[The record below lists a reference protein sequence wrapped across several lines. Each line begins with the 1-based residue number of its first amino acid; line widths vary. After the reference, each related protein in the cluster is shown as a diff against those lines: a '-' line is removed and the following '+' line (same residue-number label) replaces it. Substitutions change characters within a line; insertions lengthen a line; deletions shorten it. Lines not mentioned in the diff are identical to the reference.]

1 MLAFFGILWY
11 NKNVVSINILRLSN
25 LNIKRRNQMF
35 NMSKEEKLN
44 FDIANLKQD
53 FAIENMYITDE
64 DFEIIKKYSNDEI
77 SESEMINIITDN
89 TLKGV

>member
-1 MLAFFGILWY
+1 
-11 NKNVVSINILRLSN
+11 
-25 LNIKRRNQMF
+25 MF

-53 FAIENMYITDE
+53 FAIENMNITDE
-64 DFEIIKKYSNDEI
+64 DFDVIKRYSNDEI
-77 SESEMINIITDN
+77 SESEMINIITNN

>member
-1 MLAFFGILWY
+1 
-11 NKNVVSINILRLSN
+11 
-25 LNIKRRNQMF
+25 MF

-53 FAIENMYITDE
+53 FAIENMYITDD

-77 SESEMINIITDN
+77 SESEMINIITNN